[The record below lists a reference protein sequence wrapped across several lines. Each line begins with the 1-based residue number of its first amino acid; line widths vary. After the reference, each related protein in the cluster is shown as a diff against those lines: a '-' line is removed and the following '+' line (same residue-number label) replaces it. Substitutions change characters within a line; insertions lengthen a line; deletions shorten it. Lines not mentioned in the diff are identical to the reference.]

1 MNRFI
6 RRAAFL
12 VGILLLLCGA
22 AGAQQL
28 AQRPQAPPRG
38 LAGNAARETML
49 EGQVL
54 RYTASATTLPLGAHI
69 VLRTP
74 SGAVDV
80 PLGAASYLEA
90 NHFSLVSGDV
100 VRIVGVQS
108 LTRQGSV
115 FLARVIEKDGQAL
128 VLRTARGAPLG
139 LAGARALGAPKAQQQ
154 AGAR

>member
-1 MNRFI
+1 MIRSI
-6 RRAAFL
+6 RRAACL
-12 VGILLLLCGA
+12 AGILSLLCGA

-38 LAGNAARETML
+38 LAGNAARETVL

-54 RYTASATTLPLGAHI
+54 RYTASAPTPPLGAHV
-69 VLRTP
+69 VLQTP

-80 PLGAASYLEA
+80 PLGAASYLQA
-90 NHFSLVSGDV
+90 NHFSLASGDV

-108 LTRQGSV
+108 RTRQGSV
-115 FLARVIEKDGQAL
+115 FLARVIQKGGQTL
-128 VLRTARGAPLG
+128 VLRTAQGAPLG
-139 LAGARALGAPKAQQQ
+139 PAGARALGAPKTQEQ